1 MRKTYTKEFKLQ
13 ICSSILNGQSK
24 ISEIANEY
32 SISRPIISRWVAEYK
47 RYGTNSFTGK
57 GVRLPDEAR
66 LYALEKENSHLK
78 EENAILKKFK
88 GFAKSQR
95 R

>member
-32 SISRPIISRWVAEYK
+32 SISRPIISR
-47 RYGTNSFTGK
+47 
-57 GVRLPDEAR
+57 
-66 LYALEKENSHLK
+66 
-78 EENAILKKFK
+78 
-88 GFAKSQR
+88 
-95 R
+95 